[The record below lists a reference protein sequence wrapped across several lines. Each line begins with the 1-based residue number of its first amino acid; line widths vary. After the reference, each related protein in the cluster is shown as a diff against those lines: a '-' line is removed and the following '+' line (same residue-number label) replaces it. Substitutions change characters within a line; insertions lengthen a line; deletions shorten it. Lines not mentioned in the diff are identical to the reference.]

1 MPQACI
7 AFVREELT
15 DLRDAGL
22 LGPLE
27 LEWAIEY
34 LVGGG
39 VGLPDVLSVVFD
51 YGELTWLAEMTTRL
65 DVATED
71 EALLALAKQLG
82 LDPATGKR
90 ATPAPSQRP
99 LHESFP
105 PEGLARRDAG
115 AQGSEGIRERPLRGW
130 RT

>member
-27 LEWAIEY
+27 LGWAVDY

-39 VGLPDVLSVVFD
+39 VSLPDVLSIVFD
-51 YGELTWLAEMTTRL
+51 YGELNWLSEMTTRME
-65 DVATED
+65 VVTED
-71 EALLALAKQLG
+71 DALLALAKQLG
-82 LDPATGKR
+82 LDPTNGKR
-90 ATPAPSQRP
+90 VTPAPSQRP
-99 LHESFP
+99 LQESFP
-105 PEGLARRDAG
+105 PEVLSRRDAG
-115 AQGSEGIRERPLRGW
+115 AHGSEGVRERPLRGW
-130 RT
+130 HA